1 LRRRVLVGLAVGLAA
16 GAWVVRRRASSKAD
30 IHARP
35 QAGTVRPK
43 EPGLA
48 AGRASIAMRTAAGL
62 AWPGPEP
69 AALRAA
75 VAGRIVLVTGAS
87 SGIGEATARQV
98 AAAGGVVLLVAR
110 TAERLAALRDEIGA
124 AGGRADEGA
133 AAGGRA
139 HAYPA
144 DLADRAQVEALLR
157 RILADHGGVDIV
169 VNNAGKSIR
178 RPLDQAYDRLHDYT
192 RTIEVNYLGPVQLL
206 LGLLPGMRARGRGHL
221 VNVSTV
227 GVDVPAPHWSAYLAS
242 KSAFEAWTRA
252 AAPEARAD
260 GVATTSI
267 HFPLVHTPMSAPTEA
282 FAWVPGMTAE
292 EAGAVVCRAL
302 VERPR
307 LLSPWWARMGGLVS
321 GALPGPVDAA
331 LAAYCRFEQRSG

>member
-1 LRRRVLVGLAVGLAA
+1 MRRRVLVGLGAGLAA
-16 GAWVVRRRASSKAD
+16 GALVARA
-30 IHARP
+30 
-35 QAGTVRPK
+35 TT
-43 EPGLA
+43 GLSLA
-48 AGRASIAMRTAAGL
+48 LRTAAGL
-62 AWPGPEP
+62 TWPGPEP

-75 VAGRIVLVTGAS
+75 VAGRVVLVTGAS

-110 TAERLAALRDEIGA
+110 TAERLAALRAEIGA
-124 AGGRADEGA
+124 AGGQ
-133 AAGGRA
+133 A
-139 HAYPA
+139 HAYPT
-144 DLADRAQVEALLR
+144 DLADRAQVEALLQ
-157 RILADHGGVDIV
+157 RILADHGVVDIV

-178 RPLDQAYDRLHDYT
+178 RPLDEAYDRLHDYT

-221 VNVSTV
+221 VSVSTV
-227 GVDVPAPHWSAYLAS
+227 GVDLPAPHWSAYLAS

-252 AAPEARAD
+252 TAPEARAD

-282 FAWVPGMTAE
+282 LARVPGMTAE

-302 VERPR
+302 AGRPR
-307 LLSPWWARMGGLVS
+307 LLSPWWSRLGGVVS
-321 GALPGPVDAA
+321 GVLPGPVDAA
-331 LAAYCRFEQRSG
+331 LAAYCRFEQRARTAPAPPSPVLSG